1 MEENTK
7 YIPQKKYDKNH
18 TVFIGLKLNL
28 KTDEDILRAIDG
40 KAKQTEIK
48 RLIRLGLLS
57 LNNDDM

>member
-1 MEENTK
+1 MEENIK

-28 KTDEDILRAIDG
+28 KTDEDILKALEG

-48 RLIRLGLLS
+48 RLIRIGLTS
-57 LNNDDM
+57 QNEI